1 MRLFKT
7 LLLTMCL
14 WLAACNHHNTTQP
27 IDVTVVIDEQFFSKP
42 IVFPTGQ
49 VNNDQRLKF
58 AKDLE
63 AAIDP
68 NKTKLKEIMIR
79 AEAPD
84 KDVIALYAFNVTR
97 EECEALTASKVI
109 QQATEIGFRT
119 FSCQDKENNRL
130 ISLPIKNRKGEIRIG
145 S

>member
-1 MRLFKT
+1 MRFEA
-7 LLLTMCL
+7 LLLILCL
-14 WLAACNHHNTTQP
+14 SLASCTQRKVYQP
-27 IDVTVVIDEQFFSKP
+27 VEVTVVIDEQFFSKP
-42 IVFPTGQ
+42 IVFPKGQ

-84 KDVIALYAFNVTR
+84 KDVIALYAFNVSR

-109 QQATEIGFRT
+109 QQSTDIGFRT
-119 FSCQDKENNRL
+119 FSCQDKENSRL
-130 ISLPIKNRKGEIRIG
+130 ISLPIKNRRGEIKIG
-145 S
+145 Q